1 MHTAPPRERADHLSQ
16 THGPSPSYTPIEGHS
31 SPCLEKQDQGHL
43 LLIFTPSCCRTS
55 PSKALPEFLLWPL
68 YQFLLIKKSPRTR
81 VGNKLTPATA
91 TLKTQSQPNKN
102 SNWIMRVR
110 TSSERWTEEERASPS
125 HTWEWESVESGVGI
139 NPLCYLSTKL
149 AELKCLVGSMERGL
163 HFRLGHKK
171 GTWEGDIKARRVLSR
186 IPPDNGRSQFPTIG
200 WQVFES
206 NCV

>member
-1 MHTAPPRERADHLSQ
+1 MDPAHLTLPLKGLAHPALRSRTKGTCCLFSLPPAAGWAPVK
-16 THGPSPSYTPIEGHS
+16 
-31 SPCLEKQDQGHL
+31 PCLNSYSG
-43 LLIFTPSCCRTS
+43 
-55 PSKALPEFLLWPL
+55 L

-81 VGNKLTPATA
+81 VGNKLTPATV

-149 AELKCLVGSMERGL
+149 AELKCLVGSMERWL

-171 GTWEGDIKARRVLSR
+171 GTWEGDIKARKVLSR